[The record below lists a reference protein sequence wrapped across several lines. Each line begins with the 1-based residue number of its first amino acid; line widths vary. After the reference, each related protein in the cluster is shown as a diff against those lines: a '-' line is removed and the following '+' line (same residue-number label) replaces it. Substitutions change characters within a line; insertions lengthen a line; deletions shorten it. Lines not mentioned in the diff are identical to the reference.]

1 MYTYTKGAEMM
12 KYSLITKTGRIMQFY
27 VLEVAQLY
35 QSLEGGVVFTES
47 VLDTVKQGQAYQQSL

>member
-35 QSLEGGVVFTES
+35 QIFEGGVVITQQILEQE
-47 VLDTVKQGQAYQQSL
+47 TVDSLVK

>member
-35 QSLEGGVVFTES
+35 QSFEGGVVITQQILEQET
-47 VLDTVKQGQAYQQSL
+47 VDTLVK

>member
-1 MYTYTKGAEMM
+1 MM

-35 QSLEGGVVFTES
+35 QSFEGGVVITQQILEQE
-47 VLDTVKQGQAYQQSL
+47 TVDSLVK

>member
-1 MYTYTKGAEMM
+1 MM

-35 QSLEGGVVFTES
+35 QIFEGGVVITQQILEQE
-47 VLDTVKQGQAYQQSL
+47 TVDSLVK

>member
-35 QSLEGGVVFTES
+35 QSFEGGVVITQQILEQE
-47 VLDTVKQGQAYQQSL
+47 TVDSLVK

>member
-12 KYSLITKTGRIMQFY
+12 KYSLITKKGRIMQFY

-35 QSLEGGVVFTES
+35 QSFEGGVVITQQILEQET
-47 VLDTVKQGQAYQQSL
+47 VDTLVK

>member
-27 VLEVAQLY
+27 VLEVAQIY
-35 QSLEGGVVFTES
+35 QSFEGGVVITQQILEQE
-47 VLDTVKQGQAYQQSL
+47 TVDSLVK

>member
-12 KYSLITKTGRIMQFY
+12 KYSLITKKGRIMQFY

-35 QSLEGGVVFTES
+35 QSFEGGVVITQQILEQE
-47 VLDTVKQGQAYQQSL
+47 TVDSLVK

>member
-1 MYTYTKGAEMM
+1 MM
-12 KYSLITKTGRIMQFY
+12 KYSLITKNGRIMQFY

-35 QSLEGGVVFTES
+35 QSFEGGVVFTES

>member
-12 KYSLITKTGRIMQFY
+12 KYSLITKNGRIMQFY

-35 QSLEGGVVFTES
+35 QSFEGGVVITQQILEQE
-47 VLDTVKQGQAYQQSL
+47 TVDSLVK